1 MKQFITPESLRID
14 SYKLAA
20 KVVQD
25 NFKPDFIVAIWR
37 GGAPIGCYVHEFL
50 KYTGQKPDHIAIRT
64 SRYTGIDTV
73 QENIQIHNLHYLLER
88 VSPQSKVLFVDDVW
102 DTGLTAQAILN
113 KMREELGKKCPKD
126 MRFATVYYK
135 PIRNKTNTSP
145 YYYVQTSDQW
155 LVFPHELEG
164 LTLDEISTN
173 VNPHVAYLLQTLICN
188 LSIEKKL

>member
-1 MKQFITPESLRID
+1 MMKQFITPESLRLD

-20 KVVQD
+20 KVVLD

-50 KYTGQKPDHIAIRT
+50 KYTGQKPDHIPIRT
-64 SRYTGIDTV
+64 SRYTGIDKT
-73 QENIQIHNLHYLLER
+73 QENIEIHNLHYLLER
-88 VSPQSKVLFVDDVW
+88 ITPQSKILFIDDVW

-113 KMREELGKKCPKD
+113 KVGEKGPKD

-135 PIRNKTNTSP
+135 PTGNKTNTEP
-145 YYYVQTSDQW
+145 NYYVNTSDQW

-164 LTLDEISTN
+164 LTLDEIAE
-173 VNPHVAYLLQTLICN
+173 HVDSHTANLISVLFSHGFN
-188 LSIEKKL
+188 